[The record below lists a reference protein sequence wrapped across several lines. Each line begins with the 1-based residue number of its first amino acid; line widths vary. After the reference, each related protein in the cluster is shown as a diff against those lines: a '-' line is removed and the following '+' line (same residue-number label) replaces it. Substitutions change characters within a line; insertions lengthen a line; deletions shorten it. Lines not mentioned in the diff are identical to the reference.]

1 MVTAGRYQ
9 PKHLQAS
16 APPERQSWARSVLAA
31 GLLIGVAGVVAF
43 RPGATTGD
51 AAPPTSVPQAVDG
64 EPITLC
70 TRASLEDRAALV
82 LVVGLPGVTTADDP
96 LVDRLAAIGIG
107 GVMLRDDN
115 IIEEEQARALV
126 TGLRARLGANLLV
139 AVDDEGGRVSSMAA
153 LEQSVTSAR
162 RLGQRGVGAA
172 HDAGRALGDL
182 AASVGIDWVFAPV
195 LDLDDGPA
203 TGVIGDRSFG
213 DDPEQVAATAGAF
226 ALGIHEAGLAVTP
239 KHFPGHGGAG
249 DPHRGDTVDDTTLDG
264 LRAQDLVPFQALVE
278 DGAEAVMIGHVIYP
292 QVWGDLPASLEPGTY
307 DVLRELGFEG
317 VAITD
322 ALGMGA
328 VHARF
333 GFDRAPAMAVSAGAD
348 AVLVN
353 QGDQVEVL
361 HRGLV
366 EAVHEGRLDE
376 ARLDEAVGRV
386 LALRGQAPDGVVCPT
401 A

>member
-1 MVTAGRYQ
+1 V
-9 PKHLQAS
+9 
-16 APPERQSWARSVLAA
+16 RQRWARSVLAA
-31 GLLIGVAGVVAF
+31 GLLVGVVGVVAF
-43 RPGATTGD
+43 RPGTTEDD
-51 AAPPTSVPQAVDG
+51 AAPPPTSVATAVAG

-96 LVDRLAAIGIG
+96 LVDRVAAIGIG

-115 IIEEEQARALV
+115 IVDEEQALELV

-153 LEQSVTSAR
+153 LGQSVTSAR
-162 RLGQRGVGAA
+162 RLGQRGVDAA

-203 TGVIGDRSFG
+203 SGVIGDRSFG
-213 DDPEQVAATAGAF
+213 ADPARVAATAGAF
-226 ALGIHEAGLAVTP
+226 ARGIRESDLAVTA
-239 KHFPGHGGAG
+239 KHFPGHGGEG
-249 DPHRGDTVDDTTLDG
+249 DPHRGDTVDGTTLDA
-264 LRAQDLVPFQALVE
+264 LRAQDLVPFEALVAE
-278 DGAEAVMIGHVIYP
+278 GAEAVMVGHVIYP
-292 QVWGDLPASLEPGTY
+292 QVWAGLPASLEPGAY
-307 DVLRELGFEG
+307 QLLRDIGFDG

-333 GFDRAPAMAVSAGAD
+333 GFDRAPSMAVAAGAD

-353 QGDQVEVL
+353 QGDQIEVL

-376 ARLDEAVGRV
+376 ARLDQAVGRV
-386 LALRGQAPDGVVCPT
+386 LALRGQAPDGIVCPT